1 MNYVY
6 AGMWFVCGLILMV
19 KLGKENR
26 VFYAAG
32 GFFLV
37 LGAWWLAIDL
47 TPEVDLFTG
56 VPGWILRGIA
66 VVALLL
72 LVPTFIRHSR
82 EENRKFQE
90 EQKAKQPKKEQDGDE
105 TK

>member
-37 LGAWWLAIDL
+37 LGAWWLA
-47 TPEVDLFTG
+47 
-56 VPGWILRGIA
+56 
-66 VVALLL
+66 
-72 LVPTFIRHSR
+72 
-82 EENRKFQE
+82 N
-90 EQKAKQPKKEQDGDE
+90 
-105 TK
+105 

>member
-6 AGMWFVCGLILMV
+6 AGMWFVCGLILIV

-37 LGAWWLAIDL
+37 LGAWWLANEL
-47 TPEVDLFTG
+47 TPEVEIG
-56 VPGWILRGIA
+56 RAHV
-66 VVALLL
+66 
-72 LVPTFIRHSR
+72 
-82 EENRKFQE
+82 
-90 EQKAKQPKKEQDGDE
+90 
-105 TK
+105 